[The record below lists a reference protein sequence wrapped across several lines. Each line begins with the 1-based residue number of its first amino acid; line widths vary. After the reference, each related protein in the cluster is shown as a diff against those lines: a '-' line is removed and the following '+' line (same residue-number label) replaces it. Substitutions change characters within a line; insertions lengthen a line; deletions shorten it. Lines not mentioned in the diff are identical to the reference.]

1 MIAVDQGMAP
11 VPGTDSTNTR
21 SINEKKSKKRPIRRS
36 GHWCE
41 FLSSKGKLY
50 YFHIKKGITQWTK
63 PESWNDEQA
72 YEPVK
77 KAPRVETEPV
87 ITNEPEVTTKAEEE
101 QKWSTSLTS
110 LKAKVRQKM
119 ETKNYQKDRRNK
131 FLVEID
137 AISNHSLKQ
146 EEVNLASMLPL
157 TSYQSMG
164 LELRELISEKGEKK
178 ANQLDKERTRGNVN
192 LLEVNSKIS
201 LNKRQIQDSFKLLDY
216 TNLRLKSFADN
227 SSNNQS

>member
-1 MIAVDQGMAP
+1 MAP

-63 PESWNDEQA
+63 PESWNDEQVRNPVTSKMIPINYFQA

-87 ITNEPEVTTKAEEE
+87 ITKEPEVTTKAEEE

-131 FLVEID
+131 FLTEID

-146 EEVNLASMLPL
+146 EEC
-157 TSYQSMG
+157 
-164 LELRELISEKGEKK
+164 
-178 ANQLDKERTRGNVN
+178 
-192 LLEVNSKIS
+192 
-201 LNKRQIQDSFKLLDY
+201 FKSIL
-216 TNLRLKSFADN
+216 
-227 SSNNQS
+227 

>member
-1 MIAVDQGMAP
+1 MILTV
-11 VPGTDSTNTR
+11 
-21 SINEKKSKKRPIRRS
+21 K
-36 GHWCE
+36 
-41 FLSSKGKLY
+41 SSKNI
-50 YFHIKKGITQWTK
+50 F
-63 PESWNDEQA
+63 WN
-72 YEPVK
+72 VK
-77 KAPRVETEPV
+77 K
-87 ITNEPEVTTKAEEE
+87 
-101 QKWSTSLTS
+101 
-110 LKAKVRQKM
+110 
-119 ETKNYQKDRRNK
+119 
-131 FLVEID
+131 
-137 AISNHSLKQ
+137 
-146 EEVNLASMLPL
+146 EVNLASMLPL